1 MFEKC
6 YAICL
11 SFRDTWI
18 RPVFSG
24 VRVQFVQLHF
34 ITIVLSAWK
43 RCWFVCTINCFE
55 GCFYLGYFSLFIS
68 NTTSAT
74 SVAGT
79 VYSRKISVHPRFIF
93 HWGLRCSIF
102 SILCTELWISVWFSS
117 LCYSIRCLSIY
128 GFWLPLW
135 YHQAFLWTLNL
146 WTDVKWLR
154 NITLFPRER
163 KKRHSSPYW
172 NACPFKGQKSDH
184 IPFFRNCLPFRSTWV
199 HPRLL
204 VVFVLLDL

>member
-117 LCYSIRCLSIY
+117 LCFSIRTLSFDLRLLIT
-128 GFWLPLW
+128 PLVSSSISVDS
-135 YHQAFLWTLNL
+135 QPL
-146 WTDVKWLR
+146 DG
-154 NITLFPRER
+154 R
-163 KKRHSSPYW
+163 KMVEEYYT
-172 NACPFKGQKSDH
+172 
-184 IPFFRNCLPFRSTWV
+184 ISTWTKEKT
-199 HPRLL
+199 
-204 VVFVLLDL
+204 